1 MHAITF
7 VKKEAINL
15 KENMDEYVEGLEGW
29 KGGKRREE
37 CN

>member
-15 KENMDEYVEGLEGW
+15 KENMDEYVEGLEGRKE
-29 KGGKRREE
+29 KGGM
-37 CN
+37 